1 MQIMTTRLC
10 GVLREKCRVRILIL
24 GRCMIVVLYAM
35 CYIITEGRSVDKT
48 KKVVCA
54 FDTKL
59 LKLNAE
65 SENIKWFKIQTR
77 TIPNKDKKKRQ
88 C

>member
-1 MQIMTTRLC
+1 MTTRLC
-10 GVLREKCRVRILIL
+10 GVLRERCRVRILIL

-59 LKLNAE
+59 LKLKAE
-65 SENIKWFKIQTR
+65 SGNIKWFKIQTR
-77 TIPNKDKKKRQ
+77 TIPNKDKKKIQ